1 MMDQD
6 FLCNYQLKIL
16 FRLNFYNKGQ
26 AFFFVK
32 NCLQG
37 IELTQANLS
46 ARDLLEGCWENITE
60 SNPCVLEP
68 GKEVPTLTIC
78 LWGRTV
84 SLSAPLSQY
93 RVHSS
98 SSLWT
103 NRISSLI
110 QSRGP
115 DVACCLNTGLT
126 ESHKSCACSLIPRI
140 LIPTS
145 WERESDDPSGDQQW
159 PRMGLAGLPPANSR
173 SSKTMVLREG
183 LLAMEALW
191 RCEVHLQSETTVIS
205 SCKGCLASLHG
216 WFPTCLWQ

>member
-126 ESHKSCACSLIPRI
+126 ESHKSCGLVMHFFSL
-140 LIPTS
+140 T
-145 WERESDDPSGDQQW
+145 
-159 PRMGLAGLPPANSR
+159 
-173 SSKTMVLREG
+173 K
-183 LLAMEALW
+183 EASTFSIFKD
-191 RCEVHLQSETTVIS
+191 HLKI
-205 SCKGCLASLHG
+205 
-216 WFPTCLWQ
+216 

>member
-1 MMDQD
+1 MLGEYHRIQS
-6 FLCNYQLKIL
+6 LCPRTWEGGAHTYH
-16 FRLNFYNKGQ
+16 
-26 AFFFVK
+26 
-32 NCLQG
+32 
-37 IELTQANLS
+37 LS
-46 ARDLLEGCWENITE
+46 VG
-60 SNPCVLEP
+60 PH
-68 GKEVPTLTIC
+68 
-78 LWGRTV
+78 V